1 MGEIVAQSVRVA
13 VEPNILEWA
22 LSRAGMD
29 VASLPEKK
37 SRRVAKWLAQEEQPT
52 LRQLESFAA
61 TTMAPLGYFFLKE
74 PPREQLPVP
83 DFRTVRD
90 TGLRQPSPNLLETIY
105 MMQRRQ
111 AWLREDRIEQ
121 GIPPL
126 PFIRSTTPLADPA
139 VVGQSIR
146 RALKLVAGWS
156 DVLGTWTDALSSFRD
171 RIEGLGVVVV
181 FNGIVGNNTHRKL
194 DPDEFRGFVLVDNYA
209 PLIFVNGSDSKAAQ
223 MFTLAHELA
232 HLWIGQGG
240 LFDLPRLEPANLKDE
255 LFCNRVA
262 AEVLIPAAE
271 MADAWADLGPQYQRL
286 ARRFKVS
293 EIVVARRAL
302 DLGLIVRE
310 EFFQFY
316 ETYLNAERRKPKSK
330 GGDFYATQKNRVGR
344 VFGEAV
350 GRAAQTGRL
359 LYRDAF
365 ALTGLT
371 PATFDKYLK
380 LIGV

>member
-52 LRQLESFAA
+52 LKQLESFAA

-90 TGLRQPSPNLLETIY
+90 TGLRQPSPNLLDTIY

-171 RIEGLGVVVV
+171 RIEELGVVVV

-194 DPDEFRGFVLVDNYA
+194 DPDEFRGFVLVDEYA
-209 PLIFVNGSDSKAAQ
+209 PLIFVNGRADVHARTRVGSSLDRSRGSIRSSSPRTRQLEGRNILQPRSRRGFDSGCRNGGCVGRWGAAIPTTRTQ
-223 MFTLAHELA
+223 V
-232 HLWIGQGG
+232 QGER
-240 LFDLPRLEPANLKDE
+240 DRRCAASARSRLDRA
-255 LFCNRVA
+255 RG
-262 AEVLIPAAE
+262 VL
-271 MADAWADLGPQYQRL
+271 
-286 ARRFKVS
+286 
-293 EIVVARRAL
+293 
-302 DLGLIVRE
+302 
-310 EFFQFY
+310 FQFY
-316 ETYLNAERRKPKSK
+316 ETYFNAERRKPKSK
-330 GGDFYATQKNRVGR
+330 GGDFYATQRNRIGR

-350 GRAAQTGRL
+350 GRAAQSGRL

-380 LIGV
+380 LIRV